1 MIFHTKPLWV
11 QHHCKLGSMKQTDG
25 FIKIHDGTRYLQI
38 FSNSLYDKIC
48 DRIKYLISKKNG
60 IADSINHSFER
71 IRSDSYN
78 S

>member
-1 MIFHTKPLWV
+1 MGSTPL
-11 QHHCKLGSMKQTDG
+11 QIRFDETDG

-60 IADSINHSFER
+60 IADSINHSFRSER